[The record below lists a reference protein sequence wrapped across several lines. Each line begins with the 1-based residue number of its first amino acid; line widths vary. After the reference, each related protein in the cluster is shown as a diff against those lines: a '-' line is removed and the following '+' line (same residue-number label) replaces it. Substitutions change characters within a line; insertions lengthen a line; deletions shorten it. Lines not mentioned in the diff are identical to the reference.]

1 MPIWDCLPPGASLLQ
16 QEMTLFRIEG
26 CLAHQRSRRKGS
38 REAKTKSRTRRV
50 LPRWGDEE
58 HEEEKKGLD
67 KEAVRVDRSE

>member
-1 MPIWDCLPPGASLLQ
+1 M
-16 QEMTLFRIEG
+16 
-26 CLAHQRSRRKGS
+26 AHQRSRRKGS